1 MEEEDKGKEDEE
13 DESLII
19 NKIEN
24 KTDRKELNLKLSD
37 RESLLNKSH
46 LTQNPEDAL
55 YNKNNNNN
63 KMNLEKFKNMFKNKK
78 KELNEY
84 KETLDKKIELL
95 KNKAMNSKGRNINTI
110 IEKPNSQ
117 STIKESNEINENNI
131 INEKAIKKNFEE
143 SLIFKLKKDN
153 KNDDIHINYNKFKK
167 EYSKYNNLYILLSLL
182 NNNDIY
188 RLFNINKEFRKNII
202 ELLVNKI
209 KEKIIPKFIA
219 KYCNGNLFDKDS
231 YY

>member
-55 YNKNNNNN
+55 YNKNNNN
-63 KMNLEKFKNMFKNKK
+63 KINLEKFKNMFKNKK

-131 INEKAIKKNFEE
+131 INEKAIKK
-143 SLIFKLKKDN
+143 
-153 KNDDIHINYNKFKK
+153 
-167 EYSKYNNLYILLSLL
+167 
-182 NNNDIY
+182 
-188 RLFNINKEFRKNII
+188 
-202 ELLVNKI
+202 KI
-209 KEKIIPKFIA
+209 
-219 KYCNGNLFDKDS
+219 
-231 YY
+231 

>member
-55 YNKNNNNN
+55 YNKNNNN
-63 KMNLEKFKNMFKNKK
+63 KINLEKFKNMFKNKR

-131 INEKAIKKNFEE
+131 INEKAIKKN
-143 SLIFKLKKDN
+143 LK
-153 KNDDIHINYNKFKK
+153 
-167 EYSKYNNLYILLSLL
+167 NLLYL
-182 NNNDIY
+182 N
-188 RLFNINKEFRKNII
+188 
-202 ELLVNKI
+202 
-209 KEKIIPKFIA
+209 
-219 KYCNGNLFDKDS
+219 
-231 YY
+231 